1 MSTSRDSLGRVGY
14 DLLSRA
20 LDECHREK
28 VTGGLRISGKPGG
41 VFHFR
46 DGLVVAVES
55 PGAPGPEARMLRTGR
70 IGGEQWAELLR
81 EGEGKRWP
89 ETELVAHG
97 YAGAAQLRVVC
108 MMALQDAAFAVVAG
122 RVDDC
127 ERLAVSQP
135 FAPIA
140 VGEAPGRLLQEAAR
154 KLAAVAALPYP
165 VRPDRERPAP
175 IPGSD
180 LRCLRLSA
188 AQRELLAHA
197 DGRRTARDIAFAT
210 GRAVYTVTVGMAR
223 MIGEGLLEPTDET
236 GPSAPITVHLP
247 PTGAL
252 QRRPPSAPR
261 PADRGTGPAGEPPE
275 ADGAEGRSLSKREA
289 GEREEI
295 AEIELLVE
303 PEEPEEPGEPEERRE
318 PAEPKEEPEDSVL
331 RPAGRT
337 PRLAPEVISALAS
350 AVGAGGDATTAA
362 AGAAKGADATLTRR
376 SEAEAPTTARSEAPA
391 IARSDAPTTPPPPT
405 PSELPRRKPG
415 ASGITE
421 TLAPERA
428 GASWKGFFRLRHRIW
443 TPDSGT

>member
-1 MSTSRDSLGRVGY
+1 MSGIRDSLGRVGY

-28 VTGGLRISGKPGG
+28 VTGGLRVSGKPGG

-70 IGGEQWAELLR
+70 ISGEQWAELLR
-81 EGEGKRWP
+81 EADGRSWP
-89 ETELVAHG
+89 EPELIAHG

-108 MMALQDAAFAVVAG
+108 MMALQDAVFAVVAG
-122 RVDDC
+122 RVDGC
-127 ERLAVSQP
+127 ERLGASEP
-135 FAPIA
+135 FAPVA
-140 VGEAPGRLLQEAAR
+140 VGEAPGRLLQDAAR

-175 IPGSD
+175 ATGAD
-180 LRCLRLSA
+180 LLCVRLSS

-223 MIGEGLLEPTDET
+223 MIGEGLLERMDET
-236 GPSAPITVHLP
+236 GPTTPITVHLP

-252 QRRPPSAPR
+252 HRRPPSAPR
-261 PADRGTGPAGEPPE
+261 PAEGGPEADRGAGVVRELPGADGGAGLVRRRPEADGGGGLVSREGSSPVGADALGAATPVPDGAGEPAGTASGP
-275 ADGAEGRSLSKREA
+275 AGAEGRSASVA
-289 GEREEI
+289 
-295 AEIELLVE
+295 
-303 PEEPEEPGEPEERRE
+303 E
-318 PAEPKEEPEDSVL
+318 PAPGALEQ
-331 RPAGRT
+331 A
-337 PRLAPEVISALAS
+337 PRMAPEVVSALAS
-350 AVGAGGDATTAA
+350 AVDAGAGASTAA
-362 AGAAKGADATLTRR
+362 DAALTPP
-376 SEAEAPTTARSEAPA
+376 SEA
-391 IARSDAPTTPPPPT
+391 DAPTTPPRPT
-405 PSELPRRKPG
+405 TSELPRRNPG

-421 TLAPERA
+421 TLAPQRA
-428 GASWKGFFRLRHRIW
+428 GASWKGFFRLRNRIW

>member
-1 MSTSRDSLGRVGY
+1 
-14 DLLSRA
+14 
-20 LDECHREK
+20 
-28 VTGGLRISGKPGG
+28 
-41 VFHFR
+41 
-46 DGLVVAVES
+46 
-55 PGAPGPEARMLRTGR
+55 MLRTGR

-127 ERLAVSQP
+127 ERLTVSQP
-135 FAPIA
+135 FAPVA

-223 MIGEGLLEPTDET
+223 LIGEGLLESTDGT

-252 QRRPPSAPR
+252 QRRPPAAPR
-261 PADRGTGPAGEPPE
+261 PADRGTGPAGEPPG

-289 GEREEI
+289 EERQEI
-295 AEIELLVE
+295 AE
-303 PEEPEEPGEPEERRE
+303 PRE
-318 PAEPKEEPEDSVL
+318 PAEPKEVPEESVI
-331 RPAGRT
+331 RPVGQT
-337 PRLAPEVISALAS
+337 PRLAPEVILALAS
-350 AVGAGGDATTAA
+350 AVGAGVGAATAA

-376 SEAEAPTTARSEAPA
+376 SEAEAPATARSEAPA
-391 IARSDAPTTPPPPT
+391 IARSDAPATSPRPT

-421 TLAPERA
+421 TLAPEKA
-428 GASWKGFFRLRHRIW
+428 GASWKGFFRLRNRIW

>member
-135 FAPIA
+135 FAPVA

-175 IPGSD
+175 IAGAD
-180 LRCLRLSA
+180 LRSIRLSA

-223 MIGEGLLEPTDET
+223 MIGEGLLESTDET
-236 GPSAPITVHLP
+236 DPSAPITVRLP

-261 PADRGTGPAGEPPE
+261 PADRGAGPAGEPPE
-275 ADGAEGRSLSKREA
+275 VDGAEGRSLSVTEA
-289 GEREEI
+289 EELAKI
-295 AEIELLVE
+295 PELAELADLAKQVE
-303 PEEPEEPGEPEERRE
+303 PEEPEEIEVL
-318 PAEPKEEPEDSVL
+318 AEPNESEESVL
-331 RPAGRT
+331 RPAGQT

-350 AVGAGGDATTAA
+350 AVGAG

-376 SEAEAPTTARSEAPA
+376 SEAETAAPTT
-391 IARSDAPTTPPPPT
+391 ARSDAPTTPPPPT
-405 PSELPRRKPG
+405 PSELPRREPG

-428 GASWKGFFRLRHRIW
+428 GASWKGFFRLRNRIW

>member
-135 FAPIA
+135 FAPVA
-140 VGEAPGRLLQEAAR
+140 VGEAPGRLLQDAAR

-175 IPGSD
+175 IPGAD
-180 LRCLRLSA
+180 LRSIRLSA

-223 MIGEGLLEPTDET
+223 MIGEGLLESTDET
-236 GPSAPITVHLP
+236 DPSAPITVRLP

-261 PADRGTGPAGEPPE
+261 PADRGAGPAGEPPE
-275 ADGAEGRSLSKREA
+275 VDGAEGRSLSVTEA
-289 GEREEI
+289 EELAKV
-295 AEIELLVE
+295 AELAKQVE
-303 PEEPEEPGEPEERRE
+303 PEEIEVL
-318 PAEPKEEPEDSVL
+318 AEPDESEESVL
-331 RPAGRT
+331 RPAGQT

-350 AVGAGGDATTAA
+350 AVGAG

-376 SEAEAPTTARSEAPA
+376 SEAETEAPTT
-391 IARSDAPTTPPPPT
+391 ARSDAPTTPPRST

-428 GASWKGFFRLRHRIW
+428 GASWKGFFRLRNRIW

>member
-127 ERLAVSQP
+127 ERLPVSQP
-135 FAPIA
+135 FAPVA

-223 MIGEGLLEPTDET
+223 MIGEGLLESTDET
-236 GPSAPITVHLP
+236 GSSAPITVHLP

-252 QRRPPSAPR
+252 QRRPPAAPR

-275 ADGAEGRSLSKREA
+275 ADGAEGRSLSKGEA
-289 GEREEI
+289 EERQEI
-295 AEIELLVE
+295 AEPRELAEIEELVE
-303 PEEPEEPGEPEERRE
+303 PEEPEEPRE
-318 PAEPKEEPEDSVL
+318 PAEPKEVPEESVL
-331 RPAGRT
+331 RPAGQT
-337 PRLAPEVISALAS
+337 PSLAPEVILALAS
-350 AVGAGGDATTAA
+350 AVGAGVGAATAA
-362 AGAAKGADATLTRR
+362 AGAAKGSDATLTRP
-376 SEAEAPTTARSEAPA
+376 SEAEAPA
-391 IARSDAPTTPPPPT
+391 IARSDAPTTSPRPT

-421 TLAPERA
+421 TLAPEKA
-428 GASWKGFFRLRHRIW
+428 GVSWKGFFRLRNRIW